1 MDLREALQ
9 KETVATVGYRDLVA
23 IETSAK
29 VRDAVA
35 VMQRSK
41 VGCLVV
47 VEDGELR
54 GIFTE
59 RDLVVRVLAK
69 GVGLDG
75 DLRDVM
81 TPDPFVARI
90 DEPIH
95 LVLAKMRE
103 KGLRHLPVLDAGG
116 RPVGTIS
123 IKRAVHFL
131 SAHLPQAI
139 YNLPPEPDQFPARAE
154 GG

>member
-35 VMQRSK
+35 AMQRSK

-69 GVGLDG
+69 EGGLDG

-90 DEPIH
+90 D
-95 LVLAKMRE
+95 
-103 KGLRHLPVLDAGG
+103 G
-116 RPVGTIS
+116 
-123 IKRAVHFL
+123 
-131 SAHLPQAI
+131 
-139 YNLPPEPDQFPARAE
+139 
-154 GG
+154 

>member
-1 MDLREALQ
+1 MDLRQALQ
-9 KETVATVGYRDLVA
+9 KETVATVGYRDLVS
-23 IETSAK
+23 IEMSAK
-29 VRDAVA
+29 VSDAVE
-35 VMQRSK
+35 VMQRNK

-47 VEDGELR
+47 VASGELR

-59 RDLVVRVLAK
+59 RDLLVRVLAEES
-69 GVGLDG
+69 GLDG

-81 TPDPFVARI
+81 TPDPCVAGI

-95 LVLAKMRE
+95 LVLARMRG
-103 KGLRHLPVLDAGG
+103 KGLRHLPVLDAAG

-131 SAHLPQAI
+131 CAHLPQAI